1 MEIRY
6 YDDTD
11 ILWVELKSPRNSR
24 GRLVDDER
32 ILHLNPDGS
41 LAVVEFLYVTEGV
54 NLAEIPDDARQD
66 VLDYIRENVLAPPSG
81 NGNDPELLA
90 HLLRRAGFGATRA
103 DLDAAVNRG
112 YAATVEELLAANEEQ
127 RISDYLVRRFH
138 PELSGMMGPQAPGE
152 NWLYRLATTTAP
164 LREKMTL
171 FWHGL
176 FATGYNKVIHGKA
189 LSDQTRMFRHN
200 ATGSFRTLL
209 LELSKDPAM
218 IIWLDNQDNHKGA
231 INENFGRELLELFS
245 MGVGNYT
252 ETDIKECARA
262 FTGWTIANRQYME
275 LRSQRDSDWPYG
287 RISWHFEFH
296 PEDHDDGE
304 KTFLGETGNWNGG
317 DIVDIICK
325 QPATARFIARH
336 LYSFF
341 VADEPPVPE
350 WPYTPPRDPQ
360 AIEILAQAYFDHD
373 YNIGAVLRTLFNA
386 DFFKSAEVRYTK
398 VKSPVELVA
407 GVLRLTGEFDRPRY
421 EILERYNQASYMGQ
435 ILNNPPSVEGWHQGT
450 DWLDSGTLVERINF
464 ASQQMGD
471 AAKPGVR
478 TMIEQIHK
486 TLSER
491 GVAGPD
497 RVVDTCLDG
506 IGALALAEDT
516 RRELVNFTANRLAAD
531 PHRDSDG
538 DRQLVADVLQML
550 AATQEFQRA

>member
-1 MEIRY
+1 MQ
-6 YDDTD
+6 DTQD
-11 ILWVELKSPRNSR
+11 TKVEL
-24 GRLVDDER
+24 
-32 ILHLNPDGS
+32 I
-41 LAVVEFLYVTEGV
+41 
-54 NLAEIPDDARQD
+54 
-66 VLDYIRENVLAPPSG
+66 
-81 NGNDPELLA
+81 A
-90 HLLRRAGFGATRA
+90 HLLRRAGFGANRA
-103 DLDAAVNRG
+103 ELAAATARG
-112 YAATVEELLAANEEQ
+112 YEATVEELLNPQEEQ
-127 RISDYLVRRFH
+127 RLSDYLVRRFH

-152 NWLYRLATTTAP
+152 NWLYRMATTTAP
-164 LREKMTL
+164 LPEKMTL
-171 FWHGL
+171 FWHGI

-189 LSDQTRMFRHN
+189 LSDQTRMFRRY
-200 ATGSFRTLL
+200 ALGSFRTLL

-262 FTGWTIANRQYME
+262 FTGWSIANRQYME

-304 KTFLGETGNWNGG
+304 KVFLGERGNFNGD
-317 DIVDIICK
+317 DIVEIICK

-350 WPYTPPRDPQ
+350 WPYTPPADPQ
-360 AIEILAQAYFDHD
+360 AIATLVQAYFDND
-373 YNIGAVLRTLFNA
+373 YNIGAMLRTLFNA
-386 DFFKSAEVRYTK
+386 DFFKSPAARYTK

-421 EILERYNQASYMGQ
+421 EILERHSQASYMGQ

-464 ASQQMGD
+464 ASQQIGD
-471 AAKPGVR
+471 TDKPGIRAMLDRIGAELGAAKATSP
-478 TMIEQIHK
+478 
-486 TLSER
+486 ER
-491 GVAGPD
+491 L
-497 RVVDTCLDG
+497 VDACLEEV
-506 IGALALAEDT
+506 GALAVEEDT
-516 RRELVNFTANRLAAD
+516 RRVLVNFSAGGQVEQGAAAD
-531 PHRDSDG
+531 
-538 DRQLVADVLQML
+538 RQHIADLLRMV